1 MDFSVVIG
9 GFSGGFIGG
18 FIRGFIGGLLLKG
31 LFACFKINIIKN
43 IKI

>member
-31 LFACFKINIIKN
+31 LFIIKN